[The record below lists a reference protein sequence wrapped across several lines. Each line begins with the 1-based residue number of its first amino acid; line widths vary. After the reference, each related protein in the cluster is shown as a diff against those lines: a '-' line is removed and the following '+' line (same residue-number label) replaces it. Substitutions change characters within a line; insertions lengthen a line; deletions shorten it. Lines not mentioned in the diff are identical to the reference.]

1 MVSQKRNY
9 SSLILEIILS
19 CVLCIALFRKKI
31 VVCYLRTTNF
41 PLKILQFSHPN
52 NQILYLS
59 EPGLKSAAVC
69 REPLLLTSMSA
80 MHYKKAWLVYTCTS
94 LSLPSSVLRKSDET
108 SRDSV
113 ESPTLKGLDGTLI
126 VYSWNNSW
134 ACTTTS
140 SFSRKNKNNNLYTY
154 LYPDCYIT

>member
-1 MVSQKRNY
+1 MIGFAKKKLFLSDFGNY
-9 SSLILEIILS
+9 IVMCIVY

-69 REPLLLTSMSA
+69 REPLLLTSMRA

-94 LSLPSSVLRKSDET
+94 PSLPPSCA
-108 SRDSV
+108 
-113 ESPTLKGLDGTLI
+113 SPMRLQEI
-126 VYSWNNSW
+126 Q
-134 ACTTTS
+134 
-140 SFSRKNKNNNLYTY
+140 
-154 LYPDCYIT
+154 